1 VSRRDF
7 LGRAAAVVG
16 GVSVGLA
23 GLQASTANAV
33 AATLETVPRVA
44 AVTQQSGSSVVAAMS
59 ERMLTLDPANHY
71 SISSTTVHRHIYDP
85 LVDVTG
91 DSTFVPALA
100 ESWEVLDDLTWRF
113 RLRQGVT
120 FHDGTPFDSSS
131 VVYSIGRAAT
141 DTRLIKS
148 SVFSDIASVEAEGP
162 YSAIVRSRNPFGA
175 LLGHLTMLGMVPAS
189 AAGHEDAFFEKP
201 IGTGPFKFNGWTRGE
216 TVDLVANPSY
226 WLSGTPKVQ
235 SAQFRFIPE
244 ISTRSAGLR
253 AGEIDIIDRIPA
265 DLVATLQGSPGVQ
278 VLSNPAIETQQW
290 IFQLQNPPVDN
301 VMFRKA
307 ISLGIDR
314 ETIINEFQLGYAKT
328 AVCPTPPG
336 LVGYV
341 DLGAKL
347 YDPTAART
355 MLAQSGVSNP
365 TIDFVLMK
373 GVYPK
378 QLEIAEAVQAMLSEV
393 GITVNVRELEVAA
406 AREIRTAGTYH
417 MFYSGWAHMPHDP
430 DWYYGQ
436 WYTAAG
442 ASALSRYNNPA
453 VEKLVIEARSTN
465 SSVRQQK
472 YEQLQHIIW
481 DDEEAAIWPY
491 YSTAVYGVRDRVSGF
506 EARPDYYVLLNNVV
520 VG

>member
-1 VSRRDF
+1 
-7 LGRAAAVVG
+7 VVG

-23 GLQASTANAV
+23 GLQASTLSAV
-33 AATLETVPRVA
+33 AATLDTVPRVA
-44 AVTQQSGSSVVAAMS
+44 AVTQQSGASVTAAMS

-85 LVDVTG
+85 LVDVTAE
-91 DSTFVPALA
+91 SQFVPALA
-100 ESWEVLDDLTWRF
+100 ESWENLDDLTWRF
-113 RLRQGVT
+113 TLRQGVT
-120 FHDGTPFDSSS
+120 FHDGSAFDSSS
-131 VVYSIGRAAT
+131 VVYSIARAAT
-141 DTRLIKS
+141 DSKLIKN
-148 SVFSDIASVEAEGP
+148 SVFSDIASVEPEGP
-162 YSAIVRSRNPFGA
+162 YSVIVRSRNPFGA
-175 LLGHLTMLGMVPAS
+175 LIGHLTMLGMIPAS
-189 AAGHEDAFFEKP
+189 AAGQEASFFENP
-201 IGTGPFKFNGWTRGE
+201 IGTGPFRFNGWTRGE
-216 TVDLVANPSY
+216 SIDLTANPSY

-235 SAQFRFIPE
+235 SATFRFIPE

-278 VLSNPAIETQQW
+278 VLTRPAIETQQW
-290 IFQLQNPPVDN
+290 NFQLANPPVDN
-301 VMFRKA
+301 VFVRKA

-314 ETIINEFQLGYAKT
+314 ETIINEFQLGYAST
-328 AVCPTPPG
+328 ATCPTPPG
-336 LVGYV
+336 LVGHV
-341 DLGAKL
+341 DLGAKT
-347 YDPTAART
+347 YDPAAAQA
-355 MLAQSGVSNP
+355 MLAQAGVSSP

-378 QLEIAEAVQAMLSEV
+378 QLEIAEAVQAMLGEI

-406 AREIRTAGTYH
+406 AREVRTAGTYH

-442 ASALSRYNNPA
+442 AAGLSRYNNPT
-453 VEKLVIEARSTN
+453 VEQLVIEARSTN
-465 SSVRQQK
+465 NTVRQQK
-472 YEQLQHIIW
+472 YEELQRIIW
-481 DDEEAAIWPY
+481 DDEEATIWPY

-506 EARPDYYVLLNNVV
+506 EARPDYYVLLNNVT